1 MDEQAG
7 SSDEALQEELGSRLR
22 DLRLNRNESQQELAR
37 RAGVGKATLQRLEEG
52 RSGTIVTLL
61 RVLRAL
67 DLDNL
72 DALVPAVERS
82 PLAEARGE
90 RQARVRARGR
100 SAPKRPPGGWRWGD
114 EEGPAPRSNSGAP
127 RSAPSPWPSISGS
140 PRSSTTRTSPP
151 PRSSW
156 RRCAC
161 PRFPAASTASLSSG
175 KLPSTGCRGCWP
187 TRSRIASATR

>member
-1 MDEQAG
+1 VNEQG
-7 SSDEALQEELGSRLR
+7 GLNDEALQEQLGSRLR

-67 DLDNL
+67 DLANL

-100 SAPKRPPGGWRWGD
+100 SAPKGPPGGWRWGD
-114 EEGPAPRSNSGAP
+114 ES
-127 RSAPSPWPSISGS
+127 
-140 PRSSTTRTSPP
+140 
-151 PRSSW
+151 
-156 RRCAC
+156 
-161 PRFPAASTASLSSG
+161 
-175 KLPSTGCRGCWP
+175 
-187 TRSRIASATR
+187 